1 MQIIKNSAHK
11 SRPQGLF
18 LVVCFMA
25 FMIALSSCKND
36 MSKLPPDANRD
47 WENDRATDVTF
58 IYSQKGKTK
67 AQLKT
72 KEFIKNDNA
81 KPPYMDMLKHV
92 KVDFYNDSMRVEST
106 LTARYARYYTK
117 SENILVRDS
126 VVVVN
131 ERGEK
136 LETEELIWNQK
147 LGKFYSEKFVKITS
161 QGQVSY
167 GDGLEANQDFSWFRI
182 NNQRGTIPVDKG
194 DFPTAE

>member
-11 SRPQGLF
+11 SQPQGLF

>member
-1 MQIIKNSAHK
+1 
-11 SRPQGLF
+11 
-18 LVVCFMA
+18 MA